1 MELSYQEAL
10 DLLREHTKNENL
22 VKHGM
27 AVAAALRA
35 YARKYSEDEVKWSV
49 TGLLHDLDYEEYPT
63 LEEHTLVTARWLR
76 DRDYPEDVIQAIVA
90 HNDVHGLPRDNKLA
104 HALFACDEL
113 TGLIT
118 ATALVRPDKS
128 VIGLPASAVRK
139 KMKDKAFARGV
150 NRMDVIRGAEELE
163 VDLDEHIAFV
173 IAAMS
178 KEAEALG
185 LAGRGELRDV
195 QDVRDGEDGGLQ

>member
-10 DLLREHTKNENL
+10 ALLREHTKNESL
-22 VKHGM
+22 VKHAM

-35 YARKYSEDEVKWSV
+35 YARKFGEDEVKWSV

-76 DRDYPEDVIQAIVA
+76 DRGYPEDLITAIVA
-90 HNDVHGLPRDNKLA
+90 HNDVHGVLRDSLLA
-104 HALFACDEL
+104 HTLFACDEL

-118 ATALVRPDKS
+118 ATALVRPDRS
-128 VIGLPASAVRK
+128 IIGLPTSAVRK

-150 NRMDVIRGAEELE
+150 NRDDVIKGAEELE
-163 VDLDEHIAFV
+163 LDLDAHIGFV

-178 KEAEALG
+178 EEAQALG
-185 LAGRGELRDV
+185 LAGFTP
-195 QDVRDGEDGGLQ
+195 